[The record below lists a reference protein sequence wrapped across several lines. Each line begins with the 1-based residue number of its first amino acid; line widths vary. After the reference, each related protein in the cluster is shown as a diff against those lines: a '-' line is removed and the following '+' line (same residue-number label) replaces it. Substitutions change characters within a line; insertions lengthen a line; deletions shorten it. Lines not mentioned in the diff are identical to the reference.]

1 MNKKKIIALVGLV
14 LWVVGVILLA
24 ISLGGD
30 NMALTMVGVVLCF
43 FYGFLPTLKIVLNTW
58 KKTIGGTVRG
68 SRGFAGKLL
77 GFFIAVVVGGLV
89 GAAIGV
95 VICPFISIYFS
106 ILALKS
112 KA

>member
-30 NMALTMVGVVLCF
+30 NMALTAVGVVLCY
-43 FYGFLPTLKIVLNTW
+43 FYGFLPTLKIVLNSW
-58 KKTIGGTVRG
+58 KKTVGGAVRG
-68 SRGFAGKLL
+68 SRGLIAKLF
-77 GFFIAVVVGGLV
+77 GFFLGVVVGGLV
-89 GAAIGV
+89 CVAVGI
-95 VICPFISIYFS
+95 VICPFISVYFS
-106 ILALKS
+106 ILDLKK